1 MKKAYVK
8 PTMESEAFV
17 PSEYVAACSG
27 GATYVGHCDIS
38 GYVYIDGDGD
48 GILTRGEGSGDYQKY
63 YNTACNRLYES
74 DQMPTFNAFVMKGD
88 WVPIEWKDVYI
99 PLVGLQKI
107 PIKWQAED
115 AIPVFNYNDTHVT
128 QNIDTNIY
136 YNVSV

>member
-8 PTMESEAFV
+8 PSMESEEFV

-38 GYVYIDGDGD
+38 GSVYIDGDGD
-48 GILTRGEGSGDYQKY
+48 GILTRGKGSEDYYKY
-63 YNTACNRLYES
+63 TNSACDRLYES

-88 WVPIEWKDVYI
+88 WEAIEWETY
-99 PLVGLQKI
+99 
-107 PIKWQAED
+107 PIIGKVPVKWQAKD
-115 AIPVFNYNDTHVT
+115 AIRVFNYNDVHVT